1 MFRFQPGADMKRD
14 MRSRIRSVGDRP
26 RAGVHRDRTRPSF
39 QERTSD
45 ALYTKST
52 QNMSETESPPE
63 KTTVNIRMTETFLDD
78 VDATWEEQG
87 FNSRSEF
94 IRAVLRDALKHPDF
108 NRADLKA
115 MLASESE
122 IREGRTHSSD
132 DLKAEYG
139 LDGTARDS
147 DE

>member
-1 MFRFQPGADMKRD
+1 
-14 MRSRIRSVGDRP
+14 
-26 RAGVHRDRTRPSF
+26 
-39 QERTSD
+39 
-45 ALYTKST
+45 
-52 QNMSETESPPE
+52 MSEAESSPE

-78 VDATWEEQG
+78 IDATWEEQG

-115 MLASESE
+115 MLAGESE

-132 DLKAEYG
+132 DVKGEYG